1 MFRKP
6 FVLLIAA
13 VLTISGLVPT
23 VRAAEEP
30 LVLHDEIGIA
40 HHAMH
45 YYLKDGTPARTEWI
59 SRGTGSYTDYV
70 YAANILIEES
80 EYEDN
85 KLYSRILYDRYGTE
99 IQETRYDESGKV
111 TYRSMGEPTYD
122 EFGRLTN
129 WCSQELDDPYRATH
143 SIRYEYYG
151 EPTVFLG
158 NYEQDGNR
166 DNGPEPIEWLVLG
179 AEGKNL
185 LLVSKYGL
193 DSRSYHSAGKSVKWE
208 TSEMRTWLNKDFY
221 NTAFSGSPASYQF
234 YYQSMFKLYETPK
247 SNISDKVF
255 LLSEDEVE
263 KYLPKGEDRLCEPT
277 PYAIQQNAYVKNS
290 SGTGWWLLRTLGKT
304 NREVVNINTDGSIN
318 SDGAGVAV
326 KRGLIRPAMWVN
338 KTIFS
343 DSELTPSRK
352 HENITMF
359 NPETEKNEY
368 LSSKLYTYD
377 DWGHLICEQ
386 DYLTGE
392 MTTWKYDDHGN
403 LSHWIYLTSGNTYTA
418 ETTYTNRYSD
428 DGLLLEQ
435 EAYTVTTENY
445 NDNPEIKTDRKRET
459 YVYDKAGNH
468 TFTLGTYDD
477 GTSYTKTYD
486 TQGHLLTVAHD
497 GVVDERY
504 TYVPLSQALAK

>member
-30 LVLHDEIGIA
+30 LVLHDEMGLTQSA
-40 HHAMH
+40 RH
-45 YYLKDGTPARTEWI
+45 YYLKDGTPVRTEWTGH
-59 SRGTGSYTDYV
+59 GTGNYTDYI
-70 YAANILIEES
+70 YAANILIEEN
-80 EYEDN
+80 EYEEN

-129 WCSQELDDPYRATH
+129 WCSQELDDPYRVTH

-158 NYEQDGNR
+158 NYEQDGNL

-193 DSRSYHSAGKSVKWE
+193 DSRPYHNSGKNVKWE
-208 TSEMRTWLNKDFY
+208 TSEIRTWLNEEFY
-221 NTAFSGSPASYQF
+221 ETAFSGSPTSYQF

-255 LLSEDEVE
+255 LLSLDEV
-263 KYLPKGEDRLCEPT
+263 KQYLPKEEDRLCTPT
-277 PYAIQQNAYVKNS
+277 PYAIQQNANVKKD
-290 SGTGWWLLRTLGKT
+290 SGQWLLRTPGK
-304 NREVVNINTDGSIN
+304 NDAYVVNIGTDGSISRN
-318 SDGAGVAV
+318 GTKVSSKGS
-326 KRGLIRPAMWVN
+326 LIRPAVWVN
-338 KTIFS
+338 KTVFS
-343 DSELTPSRK
+343 DCELTPSRK
-352 HENITMF
+352 HENLTMID
-359 NPETEKNEY
+359 PKTGETKY
-368 LSSKLYTYD
+368 LTSELYTYD
-377 DWGHLICEQ
+377 DVGHLIYKQ
-386 DYLTGE
+386 DYLTGDME
-392 MTTWKYDDHGN
+392 KWEYDTHGT
-403 LSHWIYLTSGNTYTA
+403 LTRYAYMNSSGSYCTE
-418 ETTYTNRYSD
+418 ETHINRYSD
-428 DGLLLEQ
+428 TGLLLEQ
-435 EAYTVTTENY
+435 ESQLITTEKIQGKS
-445 NDNPEIKTDRKRET
+445 EKTTKTKLEAH
-459 YVYDKAGNH
+459 VYDEAGHH
-468 TFTLGTYDD
+468 TFTLGTTYD
-477 GTSYTKTYD
+477 GQSYTRHYD
-486 TQGHLLTVAHD
+486 TLGHLLTVAYD

-504 TYVPLSQALAK
+504 TYVPLSQALLK